1 MNKYFI
7 STVILSLG
15 LVFACVGDANAGRLG
30 GGSSFGRMPSAPV
43 QKQFQ
48 PAPPVQRPQQPQQA
62 TPSPQNAQPAN
73 RFGFG
78 GMLGGLAAGLG
89 IGYLLSLFGLGEDA
103 SSLVLGLLIAFAAG
117 FIILSILRRLSNGLT
132 VGGQSSAVPTNV
144 GMQKSFVNESGI
156 RQEPVF
162 NPAANAYGRLAS
174 DSEPYALNLP
184 DGFDE
189 YVFLDN
195 AKQYFVKLQKAW
207 DVGDLSFLREYTT
220 PQMFIRLQQDLGG
233 RSDGANQ
240 TDVVTLNA
248 KLLGIETVNESYL
261 CSVQFSGMIR
271 EQLNAPASSFSEIWN
286 LSKPVE
292 GAGGW
297 VLAGIQQMV

>member
-1 MNKYFI
+1 MNNYFVR
-7 STVILSLG
+7 TVLLSLG
-15 LVFACVGDANAGRLG
+15 LIFICIGDASAGRLG
-30 GGSSFGRMPSAPV
+30 GGSSFGRMPSAPI
-43 QKQFQ
+43 QKQIQ
-48 PAPPVQRPQQPQQA
+48 PASPAQRPQQSQQA
-62 TPSPQNAQPAN
+62 APSPQNPHASN

-89 IGYLLSLFGLGEDA
+89 IGYLLSHFGMGEEA
-103 SSLVLGLLIAFAAG
+103 SSLVMGLLIAFAAG
-117 FIILSILRRLSNGLT
+117 FLILSIMRRFSHGLT
-132 VGGQSSAVPTNV
+132 VGGQSPSVPSSE
-144 GMQKSFVNESGI
+144 GMQRSLVNESGV

-162 NPAANAYGRLAS
+162 NPAANAFGGISSDPAS
-174 DSEPYALNLP
+174 YSLNLP
-184 DGFDE
+184 VGFDE

-195 AKQYFVKLQKAW
+195 AKEYFVKLQKAW
-207 DVGDLSFLREYTT
+207 DSGDLNFLREFTT
-220 PQMFIRLQQDLGG
+220 AEMFVKLQQDLGG

-248 KLLGIETVNESYL
+248 QLLGIETANDSYL

-271 EQLNAPASSFSEIWN
+271 EQLNTPASGFSEIWN

-292 GAGGW
+292 GSGGW

>member
-89 IGYLLSLFGLGEDA
+89 IGYLLSHFGLGEDA
-103 SSLVLGLLIAFAAG
+103 S
-117 FIILSILRRLSNGLT
+117 
-132 VGGQSSAVPTNV
+132 
-144 GMQKSFVNESGI
+144 
-156 RQEPVF
+156 
-162 NPAANAYGRLAS
+162 
-174 DSEPYALNLP
+174 
-184 DGFDE
+184 
-189 YVFLDN
+189 FLDN

-220 PQMFIRLQQDLGG
+220 PEMFIRLQQDLGG

-297 VLAGIQQMV
+297 VLAGIQQMG